1 LLPWNNEPNG
11 SSSISTPRGL
21 TNISEKYHRNS
32 LKNILVLWGGG
43 AKVADVD
50 IGWMGSSA
58 RMDISI
64 YTEGESGILKK
75 SAGALKTPIILEK
88 IRRERKSQNIVINV
102 N

>member
-1 LLPWNNEPNG
+1 LGCREAQ
-11 SSSISTPRGL
+11 GL
-21 TNISEKYHRNS
+21 GI
-32 LKNILVLWGGG
+32 VLWGGG

-75 SAGALKTPIILEK
+75 SGALKTPIILEK
-88 IRRERKSQNIVINV
+88 IRERKSQNIVIN
-102 N
+102 